1 MTNNG
6 LLASAI
12 RREAV
17 EQDVHEYSISLEQG
31 EICNQKQSGRCW
43 MFAALNT
50 LRYQVMKKY
59 DLKTFELSQAYLCLL
74 YTSGSS
80 LPASWTKL
88 PRWAYFPAVMTG

>member
-1 MTNNG
+1 MSQKITKEQLEAFDASFAAQRANRVAMNAVTNNG

-50 LRYQVMKKY
+50 LRYQVMKK
-59 DLKTFELSQAYLCLL
+59 
-74 YTSGSS
+74 
-80 LPASWTKL
+80 
-88 PRWAYFPAVMTG
+88 

>member
-1 MTNNG
+1 MSQEITKKNRSQPFDADFGAQRANRVAMNAVTNNG

-31 EICNQKQSGRCW
+31 EICNQKKSGRCW

-50 LRYQVMKKY
+50 PALSGDEEVRPQ
-59 DLKTFELSQAYLCLL
+59 DL
-74 YTSGSS
+74 
-80 LPASWTKL
+80 
-88 PRWAYFPAVMTG
+88 